1 MTKPLTVN
9 LAYPTIENVKEDKKT
24 AYALSGVYSGTHG
37 ELSAILQ
44 YFYHFLHFKRLNDN
58 NSAQIIMSIALA
70 EMHHLEILGLLII
83 RLGLDPV
90 FCTANTFCAEYYSA
104 KNIRYS
110 KTPKKMLLDD
120 ITAESIAIT
129 EIIDKEEIK
138 RLIVA
143 RVKETFGFKK
153 APTIEFIRLINIFL
167 TKQEEI

>member
-70 EMHHLEILGLLII
+70 EMHHLEILGLLIM

-129 EIIDKEEIK
+129 EYEKLIKDIENEEVGAVLTRIILDEQLHMQALKEC
-138 RLIVA
+138 
-143 RVKETFGFKK
+143 F
-153 APTIEFIRLINIFL
+153 NSYN
-167 TKQEEI
+167 

>member
-70 EMHHLEILGLLII
+70 EMHHLEILGLLIM

-90 FCTANTFCAEYYSA
+90 FCSANTFCAEYYSA

-129 EIIDKEEIK
+129 EYEKLIKDIENEEVGAVLTRIILDEQLHMQALKEC
-138 RLIVA
+138 
-143 RVKETFGFKK
+143 F
-153 APTIEFIRLINIFL
+153 NSYN
-167 TKQEEI
+167 